1 MPIKSSLFGKSW
13 NRVMNGHPQYTQTL
27 LTLSKPLIVLTAQ
40 HLRESSVQS
49 LSDPRQACVH
59 HQNVLHSD
67 YSARVIC
74 GKDLTEDFAIRTT
87 GKTRLCALSPSL
99 FSLYR
104 LTYEESNRERQK
116 RNSMDPNGHLRLCGC
131 VACSSSSRHPVLR
144 KLTMWPQ

>member
-1 MPIKSSLFGKSW
+1 
-13 NRVMNGHPQYTQTL
+13 MNGHPQYTQTL

-74 GKDLTEDFAIRTT
+74 GKDLTEDFAIRT
-87 GKTRLCALSPSL
+87 GVKQGCVLSPLL
-99 FSLYR
+99 FSLCI
-104 LTYEESNRERQK
+104 
-116 RNSMDPNGHLRLCGC
+116 D
-131 VACSSSSRHPVLR
+131 
-144 KLTMWPQ
+144 